1 MAAARSRSSAA
12 PCRGCARKSGPT
24 RRSLPPRLRSWR
36 RCAPP
41 TPART
46 TSSSRHARLR
56 CGDMRVSR
64 GATRA
69 PHACRRAHAARAS
82 PLALT
87 RWLRSVAL
95 AQENVQA
102 ESAMM
107 VPDCRMWLESALADL
122 QAAVVRLVCSGG
134 ASRGGC
140 ARARTHTGF
149 DLRHRTPGGAR
160 RGGGRGR
167 QRGADHSADTH
178 RGGRPDVR
186 LIRAQHTRR
195 PARDAPVAAPA
206 CPRLA
211 CNCQR
216 CCNSNT
222 LSWHYRRP
230 MQNALYGCVCA

>member
-1 MAAARSRSSAA
+1 MFLVVHPIVSPRHTASLSVALLRLQRCGACTARVATYLRCSFLRLTRSAFASAAPCGPWRTQAKMAAARSRSSAA
-12 PCRGCARKSGPT
+12 PCRGCARKLEPT

-41 TPART
+41 T
-46 TSSSRHARLR
+46 
-56 CGDMRVSR
+56 
-64 GATRA
+64 
-69 PHACRRAHAARAS
+69 
-82 PLALT
+82 
-87 RWLRSVAL
+87 L

-107 VPDCRMWLESALADL
+107 VPDCRMRLESALADL

-134 ASRGGC
+134 TSRGGC

-167 QRGADHSADTH
+167 QRGADHRADTH

-186 LIRAQHTRR
+186 LIRAQHTRW

-216 CCNSNT
+216 C
-222 LSWHYRRP
+222 
-230 MQNALYGCVCA
+230 